1 MLAEVNLAVAVL
13 EVIVLIHHTQS
24 LGEQVTKLQLELVE
38 THVEF
43 HLSTA
48 L

>member
-1 MLAEVNLAVAVL
+1 VELAVNLVVAAL

-24 LGEQVTKLQLELVE
+24 LEEQLTKLQSVAVE

-43 HLSTA
+43 HLSM
-48 L
+48 LL

>member
-1 MLAEVNLAVAVL
+1 MELAVNLAVAAL

-24 LGEQVTKLQLELVE
+24 LEEQLTKLQSVPVE

-43 HLSTA
+43 HLSM
-48 L
+48 LL